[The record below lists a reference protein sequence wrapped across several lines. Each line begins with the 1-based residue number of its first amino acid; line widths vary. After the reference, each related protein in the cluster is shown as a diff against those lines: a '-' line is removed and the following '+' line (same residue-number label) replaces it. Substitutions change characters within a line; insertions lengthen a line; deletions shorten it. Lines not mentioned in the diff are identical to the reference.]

1 MQKYVGI
8 RIPSSLR
15 RSSAL
20 AQERGNASVVGGTN
34 SNRPPVAWWSDEETR
49 EEEEE
54 EKTGGGKR
62 NGGEGF
68 RRDPKHFCRSDMGK
82 RVSLLIMR
90 EELGG

>member
-8 RIPSSLR
+8 RIPSSFR

-34 SNRPPVAWWSDEETR
+34 SNRPTVAWSDEETR

-54 EKTGGGKR
+54 KRVGGGER
-62 NGGEGF
+62 NGGEGST
-68 RRDPKHFCRSDMGK
+68 RSETF
-82 RVSLLIMR
+82 L
-90 EELGG
+90 